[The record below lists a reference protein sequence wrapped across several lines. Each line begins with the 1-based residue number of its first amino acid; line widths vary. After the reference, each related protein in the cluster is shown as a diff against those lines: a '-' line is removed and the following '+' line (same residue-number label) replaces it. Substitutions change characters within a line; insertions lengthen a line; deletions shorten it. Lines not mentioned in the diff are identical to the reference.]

1 VLGHVAAVL
10 LRFALTGFWPRGG
23 QRSFMVGGVDE
34 FAIEPCHSASTMNA
48 LTPATRSL
56 QQITNWVFDLD
67 NTLYPRECNLFAQ
80 IDVLISRYMEN
91 VTQLPYEE
99 ARSLQKTYYR
109 DYGTTLNGL
118 MQRHEVDPD
127 HFLNTV
133 HRIDYSPVPAHPALI
148 DAIRALPGRK
158 FILTNGDVGHA
169 RAVLGRLGA
178 LEDLFEDIF
187 DIRAMGYRPKP
198 LPESYAAF
206 LAANGIE
213 ARQSAMFDD
222 LQKNLVVPHE
232 IGMATVQVI
241 AGAGFTHE
249 QVDAWEL
256 EQAAGPHVHHMT
268 ADLAGFLTKLP

>member
-1 VLGHVAAVL
+1 
-10 LRFALTGFWPRGG
+10 
-23 QRSFMVGGVDE
+23 
-34 FAIEPCHSASTMNA
+34 MNA
-48 LTPATRSL
+48 LTPAPRSL
-56 QQITNWVFDLD
+56 RHVTNWVFDLD

-80 IDVLISRYMEN
+80 IDILISHYMAGI
-91 VTQLPYEE
+91 TQLPFEE
-99 ARSLQKTYYR
+99 ARALQKAYYR

-118 MQRHEVDPD
+118 MQRHQVDPD

-148 DAIRALPGRK
+148 AAIRGLPGRK

-169 RAVLGRLGA
+169 RAVLGRLGDA
-178 LEDLFEDIF
+178 DNLFENIF

-206 LAANGIE
+206 FEANGID

-222 LQKNLVVPHE
+222 LEKNLVVPHQV
-232 IGMATVQVI
+232 GMTTVQVI
-241 AGAGFTHE
+241 AGDCFAHE
-249 QVDAWEL
+249 QVEAWEL
-256 EQAAGPHVHHMT
+256 EQTSGPHVHHMT